1 MRPHTGT
8 PCPHTRT
15 PAQSLMSGALAPAA
29 PPLPRPPGLSQPVC
43 GGVPCFMPP
52 NAVPSE
58 LPRAHPLRT
67 DSAHRAQR
75 HHEATRARWCPS
87 AARLLLRA
95 HCGAGG
101 CSVHELRPRAAPRF
115 HRMPRSANE
124 STSAAAGETDA
135 DAIRAEHER
144 RSFAQRQHRGG
155 VQAIRECRRHYRAEL
170 RGRERVLDGC
180 VRHGHQDQPECG
192 ERAHDRRYPRRR
204 AEGPAGVHRPQQDA
218 PRRHLSRCTRV
229 VQVSSANPN
238 QLSSPSART

>member
-1 MRPHTGT
+1 MPLNVVTFGASARR
-8 PCPHTRT
+8 TR
-15 PAQSLMSGALAPAA
+15 SAP
-29 PPLPRPPGLSQPVC
+29 
-43 GGVPCFMPP
+43 F
-52 NAVPSE
+52 
-58 LPRAHPLRT
+58 
-67 DSAHRAQR
+67 RAQR
-75 HHEATRARWCPS
+75 HYEATRAHWCPS

-95 HCGAGG
+95 HSGAGG

-135 DAIRAEHER
+135 DAIRDEHER

-155 VQAIRECRRHYRAEL
+155 VQAIRECRRHYGAEL
-170 RGRERVLDGC
+170 RGGERVLDGC

-218 PRRHLSRCTRV
+218 PRRHLSRRTRL
-229 VQVSSANPN
+229 VQVSAARPPPPRRP
-238 QLSSPSART
+238 QLTLCRSTARYDRAPKR

>member
-1 MRPHTGT
+1 M
-8 PCPHTRT
+8 
-15 PAQSLMSGALAPAA
+15 
-29 PPLPRPPGLSQPVC
+29 
-43 GGVPCFMPP
+43 FYE
-52 NAVPSE
+52 NAVSFG
-58 LPRAHPLRT
+58 A
-67 DSAHRAQR
+67 SARSTPFRRIGAGLGAQR

-95 HCGAGG
+95 HSGAGG

-155 VQAIRECRRHYRAEL
+155 VQAIRECRRHYGAEL
-170 RGRERVLDGC
+170 WGRERVLDGC

-218 PRRHLSRCTRV
+218 PRRHLSRRTRLV
-229 VQVSSANPN
+229 EVSSARPPPAHVPHRPVPRR
-238 QLSSPSART
+238 QAACAPLWRSDGHLLPPKRAP